1 MIKKLLALAVTSLV
15 SFNASAEYVR
25 YDFGGPMSGY
35 FIQHDDDGS
44 IAYYNFRYPV
54 AGALTSDQD
63 GVFDWGA
70 APLFGEGSTRIT
82 SATTNF
88 RNNGPTNFNIFS
100 DFGGDQVTDFRVQFS
115 RAPGGNFAYTAQHA
129 TSLFFQSG
137 SQSGFQ
143 SFSGSI
149 TGLLSEGTV
158 DPIFA
163 QGLDSNGGYFD
174 GVTRLVPTFIGPNPV
189 PEPGSLALLAIG
201 AIGAFGAARRRKAA
215 KQPDSRVFGT

>member
-1 MIKKLLALAVTSLV
+1 MIKKLIALAATAFV
-15 SFNASAEYVR
+15 SFNASAAYVQ

-54 AGALTSDQD
+54 PGAPTQDPD
-63 GVFDWGA
+63 GVLDWGA

-82 SATTNF
+82 SATTYF

-100 DFGGDQVTDFRVQFS
+100 DFGGDQRVDFRVQFS
-115 RAPGGNFAYTAQHA
+115 RAPGGDFAYTAQQA
-129 TSLFFQSG
+129 TSIYFQTG

-143 SFSGSI
+143 SFSGTI

-158 DPIFA
+158 DPAFA
-163 QGLDSNGGYFD
+163 RALDSNGGYYD
-174 GVTRLVPTFIGPNPV
+174 GVSRLVPTYIGPNPV

-201 AIGAFGAARRRKAA
+201 AIGAFGAARRRKA
-215 KQPDSRVFGT
+215 V